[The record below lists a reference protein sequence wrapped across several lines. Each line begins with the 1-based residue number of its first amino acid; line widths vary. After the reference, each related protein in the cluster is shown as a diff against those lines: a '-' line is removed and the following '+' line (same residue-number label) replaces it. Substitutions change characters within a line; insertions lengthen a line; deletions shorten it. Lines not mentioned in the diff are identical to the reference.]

1 MIKRLN
7 ISEYI
12 TKNYNELFCF
22 AARYFIYE
30 TAKNAKK
37 SSVFARKIIIRL
49 LTDIRSCVLVL
60 RKYAKDH
67 KDTTLKS
74 LINAFDDLERRTG
87 YDWKK
92 YWNISAGKDIYFW
105 NTQTKQ
111 RIYFGSFDRYDSIA
125 GLEPE
130 GLNNYFSIIWLEEP
144 IQQTKKEGD
153 NLSDDELIMRFE
165 SIKNTC
171 FRGLLPEGG
180 IREVLISY
188 NDWDPF
194 NKFKEVYITPY
205 FQKDENRLLKYGKQF
220 IYDPNAFDGLGLLY
234 VCSGAGVNEFTSL
247 DTEQEYLNLKRIDY
261 NKFKCM
267 IGGCGMSYDESAYG
281 ENLKLINQID
291 STNFERGY
299 LVFGIDYSSKRDKT
313 VIKAVILSE
322 NFFKIQIIDQWE
334 YEDKKV
340 DHNNKLTD
348 PEQVNQL
355 WQFIENTIIKN
366 KANMLPMQ
374 VKIWIDSKD
383 TVVRSY
389 LTECW
394 KKSIFKN
401 MITQPLPASK
411 FGIAGNKI
419 RVAAIRALMGMG
431 RIFVSP
437 HIFKK
442 CLAEWNSRVILKNGM
457 IKDGNDDGSQAF
469 EYSIS
474 SLFNKIFTPSQQKF
488 LLQMKNEIFGNGNN
502 YYEQNFK
509 WD

>member
-1 MIKRLN
+1 MISTLN
-7 ISEYI
+7 ISDYI
-12 TKNYNELFCF
+12 TKNYDELFLF
-22 AARYFIYE
+22 KAYYYIYE

-49 LTDIRSCVLVL
+49 LTDTRSCVLVL

-74 LINAFDDLERRTG
+74 LINAFDDLEVRTG

-130 GLNNYFSIIWLEEP
+130 GLKNYFSIIWLEEP

-153 NLSDDELIMRFE
+153 NLTDDELLIRFE

-180 IREVLISY
+180 IREILISY

-194 NKFKEVYITPY
+194 NKFKEQYITPY

-220 IYDPNAFDGLGLLY
+220 LYNPNAFNGLGLLY
-234 VCSGAGVNEFTSL
+234 VCSGAGVNEFTSAE
-247 DTEQEYLNLKRIDY
+247 TEIEYLNLKQIDF
-261 NKFKCM
+261 NKFKC
-267 IGGCGMSYDESAYG
+267 IVGGCGMSYDESAYG
-281 ENLKLINQID
+281 ENLKLVSVINEN
-291 STNFERGY
+291 NFSKGY

-322 NFFKIQIIDQWE
+322 DFFKIQIIDQWE

-340 DHNNKLTD
+340 EQNQKLTD
-348 PEQVNQL
+348 PQQVSMM
-355 WQFIENTIIKN
+355 WKFIENTIIKN
-366 KANMLPMQ
+366 KANMVPSQ

-383 TVVRSY
+383 TVVRGY

-419 RVAAIRALMGMG
+419 RVAAVRALMGMG

-442 CLAEWNSRVILKNGM
+442 CLAEWNSRVILKNGNL
-457 IKDGNDDGSQAF
+457 KDGNDDGSQAF

-474 SLFNKIFTPSQQKF
+474 SLFNEIFTKTQQQH
-488 LLQMKNEIFGNGNN
+488 LLQMKNQIFNSIGEN
-502 YYEQNFK
+502 Y
-509 WD
+509 D